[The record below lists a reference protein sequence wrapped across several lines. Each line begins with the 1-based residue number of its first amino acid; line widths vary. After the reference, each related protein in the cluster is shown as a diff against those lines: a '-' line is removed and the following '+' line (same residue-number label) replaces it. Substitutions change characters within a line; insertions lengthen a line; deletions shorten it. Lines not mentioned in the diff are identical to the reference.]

1 MKILLLEDD
10 VILSEA
16 ISEFLIDEGFDVVLA
31 YDGFEAEEIVLNQKF
46 DLLLLDV
53 NVPNLDGFELLKSLR
68 ELKNLT
74 PTIFITALNS
84 LEDMKRGFNL
94 GANDYIKKPF
104 DLEELKLRI
113 ENIKRI
119 YNIDSEKLKID
130 ENIYLDIKN
139 SLLFIDSDSK
149 LLRDKEVKILKYF
162 LENRG
167 RVISS
172 DELVNNIWSF
182 NESPTNAT
190 IRTYIKN
197 LRVALGDGEFIT
209 TIKGLGYRFD

>member
-167 RVISS
+167 RVINS

-197 LRVALGDGEFIT
+197 LRVALGDREFIT
-209 TIKGLGYRFD
+209 TIKGLGYKFD